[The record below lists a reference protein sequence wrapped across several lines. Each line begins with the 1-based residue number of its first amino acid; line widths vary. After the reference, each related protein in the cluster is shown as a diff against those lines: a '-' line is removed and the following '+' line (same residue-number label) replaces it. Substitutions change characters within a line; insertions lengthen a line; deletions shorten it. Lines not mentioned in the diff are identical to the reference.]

1 MIHGLYL
8 VNAYKLRDHKLYEPR
23 CAILHEKKNPTT
35 NSFPILD
42 MINWL
47 ILKYILSYRL
57 HVCGDG
63 YEVLMLVTELD

>member
-1 MIHGLYL
+1 MSQGLYL
-8 VNAYKLRDHKLYEPR
+8 VNAYKLETTAFKNPGVHFYM
-23 CAILHEKKNPTT
+23 EKKT
-35 NSFPILD
+35 NSFPIVD

-57 HVCGDG
+57 HVCGNG